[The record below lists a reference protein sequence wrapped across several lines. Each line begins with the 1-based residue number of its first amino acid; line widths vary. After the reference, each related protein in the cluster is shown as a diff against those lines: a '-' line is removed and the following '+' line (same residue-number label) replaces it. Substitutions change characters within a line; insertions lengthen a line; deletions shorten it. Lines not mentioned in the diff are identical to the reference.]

1 MIDTVRKT
9 LGRIL
14 LHPVAILA
22 GIVLGGLYG
31 WFDKGQSSF
40 IGPIGEVYL
49 RLLQMCVIPLLFT
62 AVVTSLGKLFSSG
75 AASRYVGRLVLLV
88 GIGLLIAGGLGVV
101 SGTLGQPGVELQQQA
116 KVIIGEIIFRAEF
129 AAATPGAASLGFG
142 DIALSIVPENIFVA
156 LSSGNMLAI
165 LFFAILFGIA
175 LGSIGQQ
182 RAERAISLFE
192 TLYDT
197 FIKIIGWL
205 MYLLPLGLFCLAYSQ
220 LSLIGVDILAAM
232 IKLVLL
238 IYAGCLLLI
247 VLYSIVI
254 WLRVGGSYWSSVAAL
269 KEAVFVAF
277 GTSSS
282 FAAVPAAL
290 RGLKDGLRLDRSV
303 VDLVM
308 PLGITLNPPGS
319 VFHFALATIF
329 LSNLYGIQLDPG
341 QIALVLLGSVLAGI
355 AASGAPG
362 AAALSMIS
370 IILLP
375 LGLPVEV
382 AIILLIAIDP
392 IVDPILT
399 VVNVHANAAT
409 TAVLGTGEK
418 RSEAPEPQ
426 PETA

>member
-1 MIDTVRKT
+1 V
-9 LGRIL
+9 
-14 LHPVAILA
+14 
-22 GIVLGGLYG
+22 
-31 WFDKGQSSF
+31 
-40 IGPIGEVYL
+40 
-49 RLLQMCVIPLLFT
+49 
-62 AVVTSLGKLFSSG
+62 
-75 AASRYVGRLVLLV
+75 
-88 GIGLLIAGGLGVV
+88 IAGGLGVV

-129 AAATPGAASLGFG
+129 AAGTPGAASLGFG

-247 VLYSIVI
+247 VVYSIVI

>member
-14 LHPVAILA
+14 LHPGAILA

-31 WFDKGQSSF
+31 WSDKGQSSF
-40 IGPIGEVYL
+40 IGPIGDVYL

-62 AVVTSLGKLFSSG
+62 AVVTSLSKLFSSG

-88 GIGLLIAGGLGVV
+88 GIGLVIAGGLGVV
-101 SGTLGQPGVELQQQA
+101 SGALGQPGVELQQQA

-129 AAATPGAASLGFG
+129 ASGTPGAVGLGFG

-192 TLYDT
+192 TLYET

-247 VLYSIVI
+247 GVYSIVI
-254 WLRVGGSYWSSVAAL
+254 WLRVGGS
-269 KEAVFVAF
+269 
-277 GTSSS
+277 
-282 FAAVPAAL
+282 
-290 RGLKDGLRLDRSV
+290 
-303 VDLVM
+303 
-308 PLGITLNPPGS
+308 
-319 VFHFALATIF
+319 
-329 LSNLYGIQLDPG
+329 
-341 QIALVLLGSVLAGI
+341 
-355 AASGAPG
+355 
-362 AAALSMIS
+362 
-370 IILLP
+370 
-375 LGLPVEV
+375 
-382 AIILLIAIDP
+382 
-392 IVDPILT
+392 
-399 VVNVHANAAT
+399 
-409 TAVLGTGEK
+409 
-418 RSEAPEPQ
+418 
-426 PETA
+426 